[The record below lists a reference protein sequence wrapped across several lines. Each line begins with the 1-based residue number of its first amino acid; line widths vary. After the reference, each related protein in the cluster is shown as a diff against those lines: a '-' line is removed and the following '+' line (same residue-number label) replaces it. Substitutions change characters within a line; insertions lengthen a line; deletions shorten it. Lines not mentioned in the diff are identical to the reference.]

1 MHGNSPQMGYLL
13 IWAAIWAE
21 RDGPG
26 RICMSDK
33 VFLDTNILTED
44 SIPSWSS
51 SRTKNGNILF
61 IR

>member
-1 MHGNSPQMGYLL
+1 MGYLL

-33 VFLDTNILTED
+33 VFLNTNILTED
-44 SIPSWSS
+44 SIPS
-51 SRTKNGNILF
+51 
-61 IR
+61 